1 LSSINPDFIGKRIL
15 IRCDGS
21 TEIGFGHVVR
31 CLALADELSHE
42 HGFHVE
48 FAMLTGPQG
57 VEQVQE
63 KGYVVHLLEV
73 EPTGVIHEGQ
83 WLEALVCDTDTQALV
98 LDVRT
103 GLSIQTIERI
113 RSLGVLIITIDDASN
128 RRIAADLAFY
138 PPVPQVER
146 LDWCGFT
153 GERFVG
159 WDWVLVRPEFARCH
173 RKLDRREVAGN
184 SEPQNAAPLTL
195 LLTMGGSDPA
205 GLTLKALKA
214 LDQIEQELS
223 ILVVLGR
230 GYMQKLKLE
239 EWLKKARRSYHL
251 HFDVQDMPGLMANAD
266 LAITSFGV
274 TAYELAAMS
283 VPSIYYCLSEDH
295 CASASA
301 FVEAGIAIDLGQY
314 AQVSEHYAIEA
325 IESMI
330 KKIHLKDNIK
340 DVAFESIDGR
350 GIQRIS
356 SLIGTRLGE
365 VNPTTD
371 FIKNETF

>member
-31 CLALADELSHE
+31 CLALADELSNE
-42 HGFHVE
+42 HGFQVE
-48 FAMLTGPQG
+48 FAMPMGPMC
-57 VEQVQE
+57 VEQVQD
-63 KGYVVHLLEV
+63 KGYLVHLLEV
-73 EPTGVIHEGQ
+73 EPLGIINEGQ
-83 WLEALVCDTDTQALV
+83 WLESLVCDTDTQALV
-98 LDVRT
+98 LDVRSD
-103 GLSIQTIERI
+103 LSIEAIERI
-113 RSLGVLIITIDDASN
+113 RLGGVLIITIDDASN

-159 WDWVLVRPEFARCH
+159 WDWVLVRPEFARCR
-173 RKLDRREVAGN
+173 RKLDRLVVEGN
-184 SEPQNAAPLTL
+184 AEPQNPVPASV

-205 GLTLKALKA
+205 GLTLKALQA

-223 ILVVLGR
+223 VLVVLGR
-230 GYMQKLKLE
+230 GYMQQLKLE
-239 EWLKKARRSYHL
+239 EWLKQARRSYHL
-251 HFDVQDMPGLMANAD
+251 HFDVQDMAALMANAD

-274 TAYELAAMS
+274 TAYELAAMG

-301 FVEAGIAIDLGQY
+301 FVEAGIAINLGQHT
-314 AQVSEHYAIEA
+314 QVSERNAIEA

-330 KKIHLKDNIK
+330 KEIHLRFNIK

-356 SLIGTRLGE
+356 SLIGTRLSE
-365 VNPTTD
+365 INPTTD